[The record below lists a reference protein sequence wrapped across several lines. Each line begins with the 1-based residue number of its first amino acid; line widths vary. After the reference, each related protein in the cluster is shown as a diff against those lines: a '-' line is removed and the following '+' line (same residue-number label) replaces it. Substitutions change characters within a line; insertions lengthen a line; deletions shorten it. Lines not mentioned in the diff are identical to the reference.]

1 MYYVCQIMYE
11 CELTMRDTPTPC
23 IRKKKINSYNQKYVI
38 CATTNKRLNKTGKKS
53 I

>member
-23 IRKKKINSYNQKYVI
+23 IRKKKLTATIKNMLYVQQQIN
-38 CATTNKRLNKTGKKS
+38 G
-53 I
+53 